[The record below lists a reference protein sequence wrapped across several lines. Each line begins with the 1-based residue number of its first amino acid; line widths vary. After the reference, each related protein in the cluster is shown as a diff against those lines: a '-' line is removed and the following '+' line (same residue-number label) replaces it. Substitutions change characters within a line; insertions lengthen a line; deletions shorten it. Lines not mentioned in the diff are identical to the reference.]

1 MSTLPGPVISVVMPV
16 YNAAPYLAEA
26 IQSIL
31 DQTFSDFELII
42 IDDASTDTSYA
53 IAQSFADPRIKIL
66 QNAQNRGI
74 VFTRNRGLAAM
85 QGQFYAPFDAD
96 DIAMPAKLAKQV
108 HFLREN
114 PAFGMVGCWVKHI
127 DSQGHVLAERWK
139 LKAMPEAILPN
150 LLFRNYFVQS
160 ALLIRREAIPPQ
172 GYESGFEIGED
183 YLMWTAIAQHYKVWN
198 LPDYLLAYRRHGQ
211 NTTSKDPA
219 ALLHYEQRIYHTIY
233 RQLGIAITPPEVKCL
248 LWLKGNEVIQS
259 SEALREIEQFLIR
272 TQEVFLHNWPDR
284 QIELRGVVLNR
295 WFKACYLARRLGG
308 KTLLQLVFSP
318 LLRTNLG
325 AAIRMEFRAM
335 NPLITNTYP

>member
-1 MSTLPGPVISVVMPV
+1 MSSLPGPVISVVMPV

-31 DQTFSDFELII
+31 DQTFSDFELIL

-53 IAQSFADPRIKIL
+53 IAQSFADPRIRVL

-74 VFTRNRGLAAM
+74 VFTRNRGLAELR
-85 QGQFYAPFDAD
+85 GQFYAPFDAD
-96 DIAMPAKLAKQV
+96 DVAMPTKLAKQV

-127 DSQGHVLAERWK
+127 DSHGQVLPERWK
-139 LKAMPEAILPN
+139 LKARPEAILPH

-172 GYESGFEIGED
+172 GYENGFEIGED

-211 NTTSKDPA
+211 NTTSKDPDT
-219 ALLHYEQRIYHTIY
+219 LLYYEQRIYHAIY
-233 RQLGIAITPPEVKCL
+233 RQFGIAITPPEIQCL
-248 LWLKGNEVIQS
+248 LQLKGNEVIQS

-284 QIELRGVVLNR
+284 QMELRGVILNR
-295 WFKACYLARRLGG
+295 WLKACYLARSLGSKALLRL
-308 KTLLQLVFSP
+308 VSSP

-325 AAIRMEFRAM
+325 AAIRMGFRAR
-335 NPLITNTYP
+335 NVLPSHIA